1 MSWPKLVLADDDAP
15 LARELAEFL
24 SEVGYEVAGIASDGN
39 GCIEL
44 VERTNPDLVLM
55 DVRMKPMSG
64 TEAAGILH
72 DQRPGLPV
80 ILLSA
85 YGDESI
91 IKAARDAEVAAY
103 LVKGCSAS
111 ELLETMSTAVSGAR
125 SGGWPE

>member
-1 MSWPKLVLADDDAP
+1 MSSPKLVLADDDAP

-24 SEVGYEVAGIASDGN
+24 SEVGYEVAGIARDGRE
-39 GCIEL
+39 CIEL

-64 TEAAGILH
+64 TEAAGILR

-80 ILLSA
+80 VLLSA

-91 IKAARDAEVAAY
+91 VKAAHDAEVAAY
-103 LVKGCSAS
+103 LVKGCSAGQ
-111 ELLETMSTAVSGAR
+111 LLETVSTAVSDAR
-125 SGGWPE
+125 NRGWGE